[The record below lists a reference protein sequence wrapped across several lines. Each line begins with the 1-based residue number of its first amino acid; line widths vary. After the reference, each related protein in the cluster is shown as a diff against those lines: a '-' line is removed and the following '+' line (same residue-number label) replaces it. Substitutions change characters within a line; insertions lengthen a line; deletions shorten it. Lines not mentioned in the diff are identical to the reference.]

1 MLFGYTFRMKED
13 YIKLIEATP
22 KFKTKKC
29 KVFALLIQLFLE
41 YTTFVVAALAWLLY
55 DYFIAGA
62 ALLLAFIVMGIIRS
76 KMRNSSIP
84 FSQQEFH
91 YNDKGIALWFC
102 ARHLCFE
109 TQESEC

>member
-1 MLFGYTFRMKED
+1 MKENH
-13 YIKLIEATP
+13 IELIEATP
-22 KFKTKKC
+22 KLKTKKC
-29 KVFALLIQLFLE
+29 KLFALLVQCFLE
-41 YTTFVVAALAWLLY
+41 YTTFLAAVVAWILY

-62 ALLLAFIVMGIIRS
+62 VLLLAFIVMGILRS

-84 FSQQEFH
+84 LSQQEYH

-109 TQESEC
+109 EQDVQN